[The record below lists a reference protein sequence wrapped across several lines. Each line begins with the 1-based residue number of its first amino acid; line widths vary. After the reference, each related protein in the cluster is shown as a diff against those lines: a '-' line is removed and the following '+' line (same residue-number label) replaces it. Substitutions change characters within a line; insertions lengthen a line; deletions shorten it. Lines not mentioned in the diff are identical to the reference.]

1 MEELEEETIEVSKSQ
16 LKRELLAL
24 QDLGR
29 ELVALSAKDLQHLPL
44 SEDLLEALTEARKLK
59 MSALARKIKHIG
71 KLLRDED
78 ADAIRDA
85 LAKLRQP
92 HVESVQAFHEVEQW
106 RDSLLSGNMDLVN
119 ELCQR
124 YPELDRQRLGQL
136 VRNAKKEA
144 SLQKPPKSA
153 RVLFRYLKDVK
164 ENNDSG

>member
-1 MEELEEETIEVSKSQ
+1 MQELEDEIPEKSKSQ

-29 ELVALSAKDLQHLPL
+29 ELVALSTKDIKHLPL
-44 SEDLLEALTEARKLK
+44 SEDLLEALKEARTLK

-71 KLLRDED
+71 KLLRDEELE
-78 ADAIRDA
+78 AIRDA

-92 HVESVQAFHEVEQW
+92 HVESVQAFHEVEEW
-106 RDSLLSGNMDLVN
+106 RDSLLGGNMELIN

-124 YPELDRQRLGQL
+124 YTDLDRQRLGQL

-144 SLQKPPKSA
+144 TLEKAPKSA

-164 ENNDSG
+164 EASES